1 MYMTDMQLTCIKEL
15 GWAMTVVLSPSVVL
29 FHCSSSYKTLRL
41 PQDQAINAQHN
52 RQSPG
57 P

>member
-29 FHCSSSYKTLRL
+29 FTAAPPTRPLDCPARSR
-41 PQDQAINAQHN
+41 INAQHN